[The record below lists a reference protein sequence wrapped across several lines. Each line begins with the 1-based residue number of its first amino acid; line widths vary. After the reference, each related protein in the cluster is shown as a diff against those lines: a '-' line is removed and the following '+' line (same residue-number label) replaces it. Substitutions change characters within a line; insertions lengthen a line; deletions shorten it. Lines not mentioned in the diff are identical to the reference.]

1 MISNKQQSA
10 ARRFVETWKGRGY
23 EKGETQSFW
32 YQLLHD
38 IFGIE
43 VPANFIQF
51 ELPVHLK
58 STKFIDAYIPST
70 KVIIEQK
77 ELKKDLEVAGKQS
90 DGNKLTPYE
99 QAQRYVGGLSY
110 SQYPRW
116 IVTCNFKSF
125 KVYDMEQPQ
134 AEPMEIFLEN
144 LEREYYLLKFLVD
157 DNTTSVRREKEIS
170 IKAGELIGKLYNELR
185 QQYHNP
191 DTPQALHSL
200 NVLCIRLVFC
210 LFAEKSLLFGDNRS
224 AFYDYLRAYKPSQMR
239 TAIQNLFDVLDTEDN
254 ERDPYMEETLKQ
266 FPYVNGGL
274 FNKDDKLEIPQ
285 FTESIAN
292 LLLNECSA
300 GFDWSGISPTIF
312 GALFEDTMNPE
323 TREIG
328 GMHYTSVEN
337 IHKVIDPLF
346 MNSLN
351 REFKEILQIKTDKKR
366 KQALLSFQ
374 EKMGG
379 LNYLDP
385 ACGSGNFLTETYLSL
400 RKLEN
405 EILKV
410 LSDGTLAM
418 NGDFSPIKVKIE
430 NFYGMEVN
438 DFAVTVAKAAL
449 WIAEAQMMKETETIV
464 QKDLEFLP
472 LKSYSHVQ
480 QANALKKDW
489 NEIVGSNTLSY
500 IIGNPPFKGKK
511 TRKKEQKEELERLI
525 GTDST
530 QPGNLDYVSGWFFKA
545 ARFIQG
551 TNIKVSFVSTINITR
566 GEQVSLLWRS
576 LLGKYKITIQ
586 YAYLPF
592 EWYSEAKKNA
602 QVHCTIIGFGCTE
615 DNNPKVIYSGT
626 ADEAPRVAKNISPY
640 LRDEENVLVSSRP
653 SKPICKVPETR
664 IGNKPIDGRNFLF
677 KPDEKE
683 DFIKKEP
690 LAAKYFYE
698 WYGSDELIKGHHRYF
713 LWLANCPPSELRKMP
728 LSKERIEKVKEARS
742 KSTDAG
748 TRKLA
753 DFPTKFHVTN
763 IPQTNF
769 MVIPEVTSENRD
781 YIPMEYVE
789 VKDTT
794 KKLFSNLVKLM
805 PGATLYHFG
814 VLQSMVHM
822 IWTKAICGYKDFRP
836 RYSTD
841 VVYNNFPWPV
851 VSQTIKKSIEKT
863 AKKILEARENAR
875 KKDPNC
881 SLADLYDVNSMP
893 DDLKKAH
900 LDNDKAVLA
909 AYGFTGKN
917 EEEIIKALLQLYKKL
932 TKINE
937 YESREL

>member
-1 MISNKQQSA
+1 MISNNKQAA
-10 ARRFVETWKGRGY
+10 ARRFVQTWKGRGY
-23 EKGETQSFW
+23 EKGDTQTFW

-43 VPANFIQF
+43 VPANFVQF

-77 ELKKDLEVAGKQS
+77 ELKKDLEAAGKQS
-90 DGNKLTPYE
+90 DGDKLTPYE

-134 AEPMEIFLEN
+134 AEPMEILLEN

-157 DNTTSVRREKEIS
+157 DNTTSLRREKEIS
-170 IKAGELIGKLYNELR
+170 IKAGELIGKLYNELY

-224 AFYDYLRAYKPSQMR
+224 AFHDYLKAYKPSQMR
-239 TAIQNLFDVLDTEDN
+239 KAIQDLFDVLDTEEDK
-254 ERDPYMEETLKQ
+254 RDPYMEEPLNK

-274 FNKDDKLEIPQ
+274 FNKEDKLEIPQ

-346 MNSLN
+346 MSGLT

-374 EKMGG
+374 EKIGE
-379 LNYLDP
+379 LRFLDP

-405 EILKV
+405 EVLKI
-410 LSDGTLAM
+410 LSDGTISM

-430 NFYGMEVN
+430 HFYGMEVN

-449 WIAEAQMMKETETIV
+449 WIAEAQMMKETENIV

-472 LKSYSHVQ
+472 LKSYSHIQ
-480 QANALKKDW
+480 QANALTKDW
-489 NEIVGSNTLSY
+489 NDIITSDNLSY

-511 TRKKEQKEELERLI
+511 TREKAQKEELEQLI
-525 GTDST
+525 GTDSD

-551 TNIKVSFVSTINITR
+551 TKIKVSFVSTINITR
-566 GEQVSLLWRS
+566 GEQVSLLWKT
-576 LLGKYKITIQ
+576 LLEKYNIQ
-586 YAYLPF
+586 IYYAYLPF
-592 EWYSEAKKNA
+592 EWYSEAKNNA
-602 QVHCTIIGFGCTE
+602 QVHCTIMGFGCFE
-615 DNNPKVIYSGT
+615 NDNPKMIYYGSE
-626 ADEAPRVAKNISPY
+626 DEAPKIAKNISPY
-640 LRDEENVLVSSRP
+640 LRDEENILVASRP
-653 SKPICKVPETR
+653 SKPLCKVPSTG
-664 IGNKPIDGRNFLF
+664 IGNKPISGKYFHF
-677 KPDEKE
+677 KPKE
-683 DFIKKEP
+683 MAEFIKKEP
-690 LAAKYFYE
+690 LAEKYFYE
-698 WYGSDELIKGHHRYF
+698 WYGADELIKGHRRYF
-713 LWLANCPPSELRKMP
+713 LWLAKCPPSELRKMP
-728 LSKERIEKVKEARS
+728 LCKERIELVKKARS
-742 KSTDAG
+742 KSSDAG

-763 IPQTNF
+763 IPTKDF
-769 MVIPEVTSENRD
+769 MVIPEVSSENRD

-814 VLQSMVHM
+814 VLQSKVHM

-841 VVYNNFPWPV
+841 VVFNNFPWPTV
-851 VSQTIKKSIEKT
+851 TEKDKKNIAKL
-863 AKKILEARENAR
+863 AKKILDSRA
-875 KKDPNC
+875 KYPDS
-881 SLADLYDVNSMP
+881 SLADLYDTSSMP

-900 LDNDKAVLA
+900 LDNDKAVMA
-909 AYGFTGKN
+909 AYGFTGKSD
-917 EEEIIKALLQLYKKL
+917 EEVTKALLQLYKKL
-932 TKINE
+932 TKE
-937 YESREL
+937 E

>member
-1 MISNKQQSA
+1 MANNNKQAA

-23 EKGETQSFW
+23 EKGETQPFW

-38 IFGIE
+38 IFGVE

-58 STKFIDAYIPST
+58 STNFIDAYIPST

-77 ELKKDLEVAGKQS
+77 EIKKDLETAGKQS
-90 DGNKLTPYE
+90 DGDKLTPYE

-134 AEPMEIFLEN
+134 AEPMEILLEN

-157 DNTTSVRREKEIS
+157 DNTTSLRREKELS
-170 IKAGELIGKLYNELR
+170 VKAGELIGKLYNELH

-224 AFYDYLRAYKPSQMR
+224 AFHDYLMAYKPSQMR
-239 TAIQNLFDVLDTEDN
+239 TAIQNLFDVLDTEEH
-254 ERDPYMEETLKQ
+254 ERDPYMEESLSR

-274 FNKDDKLEIPQ
+274 FSKEEKIEIPQ
-285 FTESIAN
+285 FTGSIAN
-292 LLLNECSA
+292 LLLIDCSA

-312 GALFEDTMNPE
+312 GALFEDTMNPD

-337 IHKVIDPLF
+337 IHKVIDPLY
-346 MNSLN
+346 MNELY
-351 REFKEILQIKTDKKR
+351 REFKDILQIKIDKKR
-366 KQALLSFQ
+366 KQALQSFQ
-374 EKMGG
+374 KKIGG
-379 LNYLDP
+379 LKFLDP

-405 EILKV
+405 EVLKM
-410 LSDGTLAM
+410 LSDGTLSM

-430 NFYGMEVN
+430 HFYGMEVN

-449 WIAEAQMMKETETIV
+449 WIAEAQMMKETEDIV
-464 QKDLEFLP
+464 QKYLEFLP

-480 QANALKKDW
+480 QANALTKDW
-489 NEIVGSNTLSY
+489 NEIIASDKLSY

-525 GTDST
+525 GTDSA

-545 ARFIQG
+545 ARYIQG

-566 GEQVSLLWRS
+566 GEQVSLLWKS
-576 LLGKYKITIQ
+576 LLEKYGIKIY

-592 EWYSEAKKNA
+592 EWYSEARQNA

-615 DNNPKVIYSGT
+615 ISSPKMIYSGT
-626 ADEAPRVAKNISPY
+626 ENEAPRIAENISPY
-640 LRDEENVLVSSRP
+640 LRDEENILVASRP
-653 SKPICKVPETR
+653 SKPLCKVPSTG
-664 IGNKPIDGRNFLF
+664 IGNKPIDGGNFLF
-677 KPDEKE
+677 KPQQKA
-683 DFIKKEP
+683 DFIKAEP
-690 LAAKYFYE
+690 LAEKYFYE
-698 WYGSDELIKGHHRYF
+698 WYGADELIKGHRRYF

-728 LSKERIEKVKEARS
+728 QSMERREKVKEARRRS
-742 KSTDAG
+742 SDAG

-763 IPQTNF
+763 IPEEDF
-769 MVIPEVTSENRD
+769 IVIPEVTSENRD

-789 VKDTT
+789 VKGTT

-805 PGATLYHFG
+805 PGATYYHFG
-814 VLQSMVHM
+814 VLQSKVHM

-841 VVYNNFPWPV
+841 VVFNNFPWPD
-851 VSQTIKKSIEKT
+851 VSQKDKEAIEIT
-863 AKKILEARENAR
+863 AKMILEVR
-875 KKDPNC
+875 KRYPES
-881 SLADLYDVNSMP
+881 SLADLYDVATMP

-900 LDNDKAVLA
+900 LDNDKAVMKI
-909 AYGFTGKN
+909 YGFTGKTD
-917 EEEIIKALLQLYKKL
+917 EEVTRALLKLYKKL
-932 TKINE
+932 ISEK
-937 YESREL
+937 

>member
-1 MISNKQQSA
+1 MISNNKQAA

-23 EKGETQSFW
+23 EKGDTQPFW

-43 VPANFIQF
+43 VPANFVQF

-77 ELKKDLEVAGKQS
+77 ELKKDLEAAGKQS
-90 DGNKLTPYE
+90 DGDKLTPYE

-134 AEPMEIFLEN
+134 AEPMEILLEN

-157 DNTTSVRREKEIS
+157 DNTTSLRREKEIS
-170 IKAGELIGKLYNELR
+170 IKAGELIGKLYNELH

-224 AFYDYLRAYKPSQMR
+224 AFYDYLKSYKPSQMR
-239 TAIQNLFDVLDTEDN
+239 KAIQDLFDVLDTEEH
-254 ERDPYMEETLKQ
+254 ERDPYMEEPLSK

-274 FNKDDKLEIPQ
+274 FNKEDKLEIPQ

-346 MNSLN
+346 MNALN
-351 REFKEILQIKTDKKR
+351 REFKDILQIKTDKKR

-374 EKMGG
+374 EKIGG
-379 LNYLDP
+379 LKFLDP

-405 EILKV
+405 EVLKM
-410 LSDGTLAM
+410 LSDGTLSL
-418 NGDFSPIKVKIE
+418 NGDFSPIKVRIE
-430 NFYGMEVN
+430 HFYGMEVN

-449 WIAEAQMMKETETIV
+449 WIAEAQMMKETENIV

-480 QANALKKDW
+480 QANALTKDW
-489 NEIVGSNTLSY
+489 NEIVTSDCLSY

-530 QPGNLDYVSGWFFKA
+530 QPGNLDYVSGWYFKA

-551 TNIKVSFVSTINITR
+551 TYIKVSFVSTINITR
-566 GEQVSLLWRS
+566 GEQVSLLWKA
-576 LLGKYKITIQ
+576 LLEKYNITIY

-592 EWYSEAKKNA
+592 DWYSEAKKNA
-602 QVHCTIIGFGCTE
+602 QVHCTIIGFGCIKSNE
-615 DNNPKVIYSGT
+615 PKVIYSGT
-626 ADEAPRVAKNISPY
+626 EDEAPRIAKNISPY
-640 LRDEENVLVSSRP
+640 LRDEENILVSSRP
-653 SKPICKVPETR
+653 SAPLCGVPSTG
-664 IGNKPIDGRNFLF
+664 IGNKPIDGGNFLF
-677 KPDEKE
+677 KPNEKA

-690 LAAKYFYE
+690 LAEKYFYE
-698 WYGSDELIKGHHRYF
+698 WYGADELIKGHRRYF

-728 LSKERIEKVKEARS
+728 LSKERKEKVREARS

-763 IPQTNF
+763 IPTTDF

-814 VLQSMVHM
+814 VLQSKVHM

-841 VVYNNFPWPV
+841 VVFNNFPWPTV
-851 VSQTIKKSIEKT
+851 TEKNKENIAKS
-863 AKKILEARENAR
+863 AKKILDARA
-875 KKDPNC
+875 KYPDS
-881 SLADLYDVNSMP
+881 SLADLYDTGSMP

-900 LDNDKAVLA
+900 LDNDKAVMA
-909 AYGFTGKN
+909 AYGLTGKSD
-917 EEEIIKALLQLYKKL
+917 EEVTKALLQLYKKL
-932 TKINE
+932 TKDE
-937 YESREL
+937 

>member
-1 MISNKQQSA
+1 MANNNKQAA

-23 EKGETQSFW
+23 EKGETQPFW

-38 IFGIE
+38 IFGVE

-58 STKFIDAYIPST
+58 STNFIDAYIPST

-77 ELKKDLEVAGKQS
+77 EIKKDLETAGKQS
-90 DGNKLTPYE
+90 DGDKLTPYE

-134 AEPMEIFLEN
+134 AEPMEILLEN

-157 DNTTSVRREKEIS
+157 DNTTSLRREKELS
-170 IKAGELIGKLYNELR
+170 VKAGELIGKLYNELH
-185 QQYHNP
+185 QKYHNP

-224 AFYDYLRAYKPSQMR
+224 AFHDYLMAYKPSQMR
-239 TAIQNLFDVLDTEDN
+239 TAIQNLFDVLDTEEH
-254 ERDPYMEETLKQ
+254 ERDPYMEESLSR

-274 FNKDDKLEIPQ
+274 FSKEEKIEIPQ

-337 IHKVIDPLF
+337 IHKVIDPLY
-346 MNSLN
+346 MNELK
-351 REFKEILQIKTDKKR
+351 REFKDILQIKIDKKR
-366 KQALLSFQ
+366 KQALQSLQ
-374 EKMGG
+374 KKLGG
-379 LNYLDP
+379 LKFLDP

-405 EILKV
+405 EVLKM
-410 LSDGTLAM
+410 LSDGTLSM

-430 NFYGMEVN
+430 QFYGLEVN

-449 WIAEAQMMKETETIV
+449 WIAEAQMMKETENIV

-480 QANALKKDW
+480 QANALTKDW
-489 NEIVGSNTLSY
+489 NEIIASDKLSY

-525 GTDST
+525 GTDSA

-566 GEQVSLLWRS
+566 GEQVSLLWKS
-576 LLGKYKITIQ
+576 LLEKYGIKIY

-592 EWYSEAKKNA
+592 EWYSEARNNA

-615 DNNPKVIYSGT
+615 ISSPKMIYSGT
-626 ADEAPRVAKNISPY
+626 ENEAPRIAENISPY
-640 LRDEENVLVSSRP
+640 LRDEENILVASRP
-653 SKPICKVPETR
+653 SNPLCKVPSTG
-664 IGNKPIDGRNFLF
+664 IGNKPIDGGNFLF
-677 KPDEKE
+677 KPQQKA
-683 DFIKKEP
+683 DFIKAEP
-690 LAAKYFYE
+690 LAEKYFYE
-698 WYGSDELIKGHHRYF
+698 WYGADELIKGHRRYF
-713 LWLANCPPSELRKMP
+713 LWLAKCPPSELRKMP
-728 LSKERIEKVKEARS
+728 LSMERREKVKEARRRS
-742 KSTDAG
+742 SDAG

-763 IPQTNF
+763 IPEEDF
-769 MVIPEVTSENRD
+769 IVIPEVTSENRD

-789 VKDTT
+789 VKETT

-805 PGATLYHFG
+805 PGATYYHFG
-814 VLQSMVHM
+814 VLQSKVHM

-841 VVYNNFPWPV
+841 VVFNNFPWPD
-851 VSQTIKKSIEKT
+851 VSQKDKEAIEIT
-863 AKKILEARENAR
+863 AKKILEVR
-875 KKDPNC
+875 KRYPES
-881 SLADLYDVNSMP
+881 SLADLYDVATMP

-900 LDNDKAVLA
+900 LDNDKAVMN
-909 AYGFTGKN
+909 AYGFTGKTD
-917 EEEIIKALLQLYKKL
+917 EEVTKALLKLYKKL
-932 TKINE
+932 TSEK
-937 YESREL
+937 

>member
-1 MISNKQQSA
+1 MGKYSQQIA
-10 ARRFVETWKGRGY
+10 ARRFMETWKGRGY

-51 ELPVHLK
+51 ELPVHIK
-58 STKFIDAYIPST
+58 HTNFIDAYIPST
-70 KVIIEQK
+70 KVLIEQK
-77 ELKKDLEVAGKQS
+77 ELRKDLDAAGKQS
-90 DGNKLTPYE
+90 DGEDKTPYE
-99 QAQRYVGGLSY
+99 QADRYASGLKW

-116 IVTCNFKSF
+116 IVTCNFRTF
-125 KVYDMEQPQ
+125 KIYDKEQPQ
-134 AEPMEIFLEN
+134 AEPLVISLEN
-144 LEREYYLLKFLVD
+144 LEHEYYLLNFLVD
-157 DNTTSVRREKEIS
+157 DTTTTLRREKEVS
-170 IKAGELIGKLYNELR
+170 KEAGELIAKLYHLLHD
-185 QQYHNP
+185 QYIDP
-191 DTPQALHSL
+191 DTPHALHSL

-210 LFAEKSLLFGDNRS
+210 LFAEKSFLFGDNRS
-224 AFYDYLRAYKPSQMR
+224 IFRDYIASFKPFQMR
-239 TAIQNLFDVLDTEDN
+239 GAFLDLFDVLDTPEE
-254 ERDPYMEETLKQ
+254 ERDRYLSEELAR

-274 FNKDDKLEIPQ
+274 FNKNDNLEIPAINE
-285 FTESIAN
+285 TIAN
-292 LLLNECSA
+292 LLIKECSE

-312 GALFEDTMNPE
+312 GALFEDTLNPE
-323 TREIG
+323 TRESG

-351 REFKEILQIKTDKKR
+351 AEFKDILKIKTDKKR

-374 EKMGG
+374 DRIGK
-379 LNYLDP
+379 LRFLDP

-405 EILKV
+405 EVLKILG
-410 LSDGTLAM
+410 DGTLSM

-430 NFYGMEVN
+430 HFYGMEVN

-449 WIAEAQMMKETETIV
+449 WIAEAQMMKETENVV

-480 QANALKKDW
+480 QANALTKDW
-489 NEIVGSNTLSY
+489 NEIIASDCLSY

-511 TRKKEQKEELERLI
+511 SRKKEQKEELELLI

-551 TNIKVSFVSTINITR
+551 TDIKVSFVSTVNITR
-566 GEQVSLLWRS
+566 GEQVSLLWKA
-576 LLGKYKITIQ
+576 LLEKYNITI
-586 YAYLPF
+586 YFAYLPF

-602 QVHCTIIGFGCTE
+602 QVHCTIIGFGCTKSG
-615 DNNPKVIYSGT
+615 DPKVIYSGT
-626 ADEAPRVAKNISPY
+626 EDEAPRIAKNISPY
-640 LRDEENVLVSSRP
+640 LRDEDNILVSSCP
-653 SKPICKVPETR
+653 SAPLCEVPSTG
-664 IGNKPIDGRNFLF
+664 IGNKPIDGGYFLF
-677 KPDEKE
+677 KPNEMT

-690 LAAKYFYE
+690 LSEKYFYE
-698 WYGSDELIKGHHRYF
+698 WYGADELIKGHRRYF
-713 LWLANCPPSELRKMP
+713 LWLAKCPPSELRKMP
-728 LSKERIEKVKEARS
+728 LSMERREKVKDARRRS
-742 KSTDAG
+742 SDAG
-748 TRKLA
+748 TRKLS

-763 IPQTNF
+763 IPEKDF
-769 MVIPEVTSENRD
+769 IVIPEVTSENRD

-789 VKDTT
+789 VKGTT

-805 PGATLYHFG
+805 PGATYYHFG
-814 VLQSMVHM
+814 VLQSKVHM

-841 VVYNNFPWPV
+841 VVFNNFPWPD
-851 VSQTIKKSIEKT
+851 VSPKDKEAIGTT
-863 AKKILEARENAR
+863 AKKILEMRARYPES
-875 KKDPNC
+875 
-881 SLADLYDVNSMP
+881 SLADLYDVAAMP

-900 LDNDKAVLA
+900 LDNDKAVMK
-909 AYGFTGKN
+909 AYGFTGKTD
-917 EEEIIKALLQLYKKL
+917 EEVTKALLQLYKKL
-932 TKINE
+932 TSEK
-937 YESREL
+937 

>member
-1 MISNKQQSA
+1 MVSNNQQTA

-38 IFGIE
+38 IFGVE

-77 ELKKDLEVAGKQS
+77 ELKKDLDTAGKQS
-90 DGNKLTPYE
+90 DGDKLTPYE

-134 AEPMEIFLEN
+134 AEPMEILLEN

-157 DNTTSVRREKEIS
+157 DNTTSLRREKEIS
-170 IKAGELIGKLYNELR
+170 IRAGELIGRLYNELR
-185 QQYHNP
+185 QQYHDP
-191 DTPQALHSL
+191 ESPQALHSL

-224 AFYDYLRAYKPSQMR
+224 AFHDYLKEYKPSQMR
-239 TAIQNLFDVLDTEDN
+239 TAIQNLFDVLDTDEH
-254 ERDPYMEETLKQ
+254 ERDPYMEEYLSK

-274 FNKDDKLEIPQ
+274 FSKEEKIEIPQ

-312 GALFEDTMNPE
+312 GALFEDTMNPD
-323 TREIG
+323 TRKIG

-337 IHKVIDPLF
+337 IHKVIDPLY
-346 MNSLN
+346 MNDLI
-351 REFKEILQIKTDKKR
+351 REFKDILQIKIDKKR

-374 EKMGG
+374 DKIGG
-379 LNYLDP
+379 LKFLDP

-405 EILKV
+405 EVLKM
-410 LSDGTLAM
+410 LSDGTISM

-430 NFYGMEVN
+430 HFYGMEVN

-449 WIAEAQMMKETETIV
+449 WIAEAQMMKQTEDIV

-480 QANALKKDW
+480 QANALTKDW
-489 NEIVGSNTLSY
+489 NEIIASDSLSY

-511 TRKKEQKEELERLI
+511 SRKKEQKEELERLI
-525 GTDST
+525 GTDSA

-545 ARFIQG
+545 ARYIQG

-566 GEQVSLLWRS
+566 GEQVSLLWKS
-576 LLGKYKITIQ
+576 LLEKYSIKIY

-592 EWYSEAKKNA
+592 EWYSEARNKA

-615 DNNPKVIYSGT
+615 NGSPKMIYSGT
-626 ADEAPRVAKNISPY
+626 KDEAPRFANNISPY
-640 LRDEENVLVSSRP
+640 LRDEANILVASRP
-653 SKPICKVPETR
+653 SKPLCKVPSTG
-664 IGNKPIDGRNFLF
+664 IGNKPIDGGNFLF
-677 KPDEKE
+677 KPQQKAE
-683 DFIKKEP
+683 FIKAEP
-690 LAAKYFYE
+690 QAEKYFYE
-698 WYGSDELIKGHHRYF
+698 WYGADELIKGHRRFF

-728 LSKERIEKVKEARS
+728 LSMERLEKVKEVRRRS
-742 KSTDAG
+742 SDAG

-753 DFPTKFHVTN
+753 NFPTKFHVTN
-763 IPQTNF
+763 IPENDF
-769 MVIPEVTSENRD
+769 IVIPEVTSENRD

-789 VKDTT
+789 VKETT

-805 PGATLYHFG
+805 PGATYYHFG
-814 VLQSMVHM
+814 VLQSKVHM

-841 VVYNNFPWPV
+841 VVFNNFPWPDA
-851 VSQTIKKSIEKT
+851 SQKDKEAIEIS
-863 AKKILEARENAR
+863 AKKILEVRAKYPES
-875 KKDPNC
+875 
-881 SLADLYDVNSMP
+881 SLADLYDVAAMP

-900 LDNDKAVLA
+900 LDNDKAVMKT
-909 AYGFTGKN
+909 YGFTGKTD
-917 EEEIIKALLQLYKKL
+917 EEVTKALLELYKKL
-932 TKINE
+932 ISEK
-937 YESREL
+937 

>member
-1 MISNKQQSA
+1 MVSNNQQAA
-10 ARRFVETWKGRGY
+10 ARRFVQTWKGRGY
-23 EKGETQSFW
+23 EKGDTQPFW

-43 VPANFIQF
+43 VPANFVQF

-77 ELKKDLEVAGKQS
+77 ELKKDLETAGKQS
-90 DGNKLTPYE
+90 DGDKLTPYE

-134 AEPMEIFLEN
+134 AEPMEILLEN

-157 DNTTSVRREKEIS
+157 DNTTSLRREKEIS
-170 IKAGELIGKLYNELR
+170 IKAGELIGKLYNELY

-224 AFYDYLRAYKPSQMR
+224 AFHDYLKAYKPSQMR
-239 TAIQNLFDVLDTEDN
+239 KAIQDLFDVLDTEEDK
-254 ERDPYMEETLKQ
+254 RDPYMEEPLNK

-274 FNKDDKLEIPQ
+274 FNKEDKLEIPQ

-346 MNSLN
+346 MSGLT

-374 EKMGG
+374 EKIGE
-379 LNYLDP
+379 LRFLDP

-405 EILKV
+405 EVLKI
-410 LSDGTLAM
+410 LSDGTISM

-430 NFYGMEVN
+430 HFYGMEVN

-449 WIAEAQMMKETETIV
+449 WIAEAQMMKETENIV
-464 QKDLEFLP
+464 QKDLKFLP
-472 LKSYSHVQ
+472 LKSYSHIQ
-480 QANALKKDW
+480 QANALTKDW
-489 NEIVGSNTLSY
+489 NDIITSDNLSY

-511 TRKKEQKEELERLI
+511 TREKAQKEELEQLI
-525 GTDST
+525 GTDSD

-551 TNIKVSFVSTINITR
+551 TKIKVSFVSTINITR
-566 GEQVSLLWRS
+566 GEQVSLLWKT
-576 LLGKYKITIQ
+576 LLEKYSIQ
-586 YAYLPF
+586 IYYAYLPF
-592 EWYSEAKKNA
+592 EWYSEAKNNA
-602 QVHCTIIGFGCTE
+602 QVHCTIMGFGCFE
-615 DNNPKVIYSGT
+615 NDNPKMIYYGSE
-626 ADEAPRVAKNISPY
+626 DEAPKIAKNISPY
-640 LRDEENVLVSSRP
+640 LRDEENILVASRP
-653 SKPICKVPETR
+653 SKPLCKVPSTG
-664 IGNKPIDGRNFLF
+664 IGNKPISGKYFHF
-677 KPDEKE
+677 KPKE
-683 DFIKKEP
+683 MAEFIKKEP
-690 LAAKYFYE
+690 LAEKYFYE
-698 WYGSDELIKGHHRYF
+698 WYGADELIEGHRRYF
-713 LWLANCPPSELRKMP
+713 LWLAKCPPSELRKMP
-728 LSKERIEKVKEARS
+728 LCKERIELVKKARS
-742 KSTDAG
+742 KSSDAG

-763 IPQTNF
+763 IPTKDF
-769 MVIPEVTSENRD
+769 MVIPEVSSENRD

-814 VLQSMVHM
+814 VLQSKVHM

-841 VVYNNFPWPV
+841 VVFNNFPWPTV
-851 VSQTIKKSIEKT
+851 TEKDKKNIAKL
-863 AKKILEARENAR
+863 AKKILDSRA
-875 KKDPNC
+875 KYPDS
-881 SLADLYDVNSMP
+881 SLADLYDTSSMP

-900 LDNDKAVLA
+900 LDNDKAVMA
-909 AYGFTGKN
+909 AYGFTGKSD
-917 EEEIIKALLQLYKKL
+917 EEVTKALLQLYKKL
-932 TKINE
+932 TKE
-937 YESREL
+937 E

>member
-1 MISNKQQSA
+1 MANNNKQAA

-23 EKGETQSFW
+23 EKGETQPFW

-38 IFGIE
+38 IFGVE

-58 STKFIDAYIPST
+58 STNFIDAYIPST

-77 ELKKDLEVAGKQS
+77 EIKKDLEAAGKQS
-90 DGNKLTPYE
+90 DGDKLTPYE

-134 AEPMEIFLEN
+134 AEPMEILLEN

-157 DNTTSVRREKEIS
+157 DNTTSLRREKELS
-170 IKAGELIGKLYNELR
+170 VKAGELIGKLYNELH

-224 AFYDYLRAYKPSQMR
+224 AFHDYLMAYKPSQMR
-239 TAIQNLFDVLDTEDN
+239 KAIQDLFDVLDTEEH
-254 ERDPYMEETLKQ
+254 ERDPYMEESLSR

-274 FNKDDKLEIPQ
+274 FSKEEKIEIPQ

-292 LLLNECSA
+292 LLLIECSA

-337 IHKVIDPLF
+337 IHKVIDPLY
-346 MNSLN
+346 MNELS
-351 REFKEILQIKTDKKR
+351 REFKDILQIKIDKKR
-366 KQALLSFQ
+366 KQALQSFQ
-374 EKMGG
+374 KKIGG
-379 LNYLDP
+379 LKFLDP

-405 EILKV
+405 EVLKM
-410 LSDGTLAM
+410 LSDGTLSM

-430 NFYGMEVN
+430 HFYGMEVN

-449 WIAEAQMMKETETIV
+449 WIAEAQMMKETEDIV
-464 QKDLEFLP
+464 LKDLEFLP

-480 QANALKKDW
+480 HANALTKDW
-489 NEIVGSNTLSY
+489 NEIIASDKLSY

-511 TRKKEQKEELERLI
+511 TRKKEQKEELEKLI
-525 GTDST
+525 GTDSA

-545 ARFIQG
+545 ARYIQG

-566 GEQVSLLWRS
+566 GEQVSLLWKS
-576 LLGKYKITIQ
+576 LLEKYGIKIY

-592 EWYSEAKKNA
+592 EWYSEARNNA

-615 DNNPKVIYSGT
+615 ICSPKMIYSGT
-626 ADEAPRVAKNISPY
+626 EDEAPRMAENISPY
-640 LRDEENVLVSSRP
+640 LRDEENILVASRP
-653 SKPICKVPETR
+653 SKPLCKVPSTG
-664 IGNKPIDGRNFLF
+664 IGNKPIDGGNFLF
-677 KPDEKE
+677 RPQQKA
-683 DFIKKEP
+683 DFIKAEP
-690 LAAKYFYE
+690 LAEKYFYE
-698 WYGSDELIKGHHRYF
+698 WYGADELIKGHRRYF

-728 LSKERIEKVKEARS
+728 LSMERREKVKEARRRS
-742 KSTDAG
+742 SDAG

-763 IPQTNF
+763 IPEEDF
-769 MVIPEVTSENRD
+769 IVIPEVTSENRD

-789 VKDTT
+789 VKETT

-805 PGATLYHFG
+805 PGATFYHFG
-814 VLQSMVHM
+814 VLQSKVHM

-841 VVYNNFPWPV
+841 VVFNNFPWPD
-851 VSQTIKKSIEKT
+851 VSQKDKEAIETT
-863 AKKILEARENAR
+863 AKKILEMRER
-875 KKDPNC
+875 YPES
-881 SLADLYDVNSMP
+881 SLADLYDVVTMP

-900 LDNDKAVLA
+900 LDNDKAVMK
-909 AYGFTGKN
+909 AYGFTGMTD
-917 EEEIIKALLQLYKKL
+917 EEVTKALLKLYKKL
-932 TKINE
+932 ISEK
-937 YESREL
+937 

>member
-1 MISNKQQSA
+1 MANNNKQAA

-23 EKGETQSFW
+23 EKGETQPFW

-38 IFGIE
+38 IFGVE

-58 STKFIDAYIPST
+58 STNFIDAYIPST

-77 ELKKDLEVAGKQS
+77 EIKKDLEAAGKQS
-90 DGNKLTPYE
+90 DGDKLTPYE

-134 AEPMEIFLEN
+134 AEPMEILLEN

-157 DNTTSVRREKEIS
+157 DNTTSLRREKELS
-170 IKAGELIGKLYNELR
+170 VKAGELIGKLYNELH

-224 AFYDYLRAYKPSQMR
+224 AFHDYLMAYKPSQMR
-239 TAIQNLFDVLDTEDN
+239 KAIQDLFDVLDTEEH
-254 ERDPYMEETLKQ
+254 ERDPYMEESLSR

-274 FNKDDKLEIPQ
+274 FSKEEKIEIPQ

-292 LLLNECSA
+292 LLLIECSA

-337 IHKVIDPLF
+337 IHKVIDPLY
-346 MNSLN
+346 MNELS
-351 REFKEILQIKTDKKR
+351 REFKDILQIKIDKKR
-366 KQALLSFQ
+366 KQALQSFQ
-374 EKMGG
+374 KKIGG
-379 LNYLDP
+379 LKFLDP

-405 EILKV
+405 EVLKM
-410 LSDGTLAM
+410 LSDGTLSM

-430 NFYGMEVN
+430 HFYGMEVN

-449 WIAEAQMMKETETIV
+449 WIAEAQMMKETEDIV
-464 QKDLEFLP
+464 LKDLEFLP

-480 QANALKKDW
+480 HANALTKDW
-489 NEIVGSNTLSY
+489 NEIIASDKLSY

-511 TRKKEQKEELERLI
+511 TRKKEQKEELEKLI
-525 GTDST
+525 GTDSA

-545 ARFIQG
+545 ARYIQG

-566 GEQVSLLWRS
+566 GEQVSLLWKS
-576 LLGKYKITIQ
+576 LLEKYGIKIY

-592 EWYSEAKKNA
+592 EWYSEARNNA

-615 DNNPKVIYSGT
+615 ICSPKMIYSGT
-626 ADEAPRVAKNISPY
+626 EDEAPRMAENISPY
-640 LRDEENVLVSSRP
+640 LRDEENILVASRP
-653 SKPICKVPETR
+653 SKPLCKVPSTG
-664 IGNKPIDGRNFLF
+664 IGNKPIDGGNFLF
-677 KPDEKE
+677 RPQQKA
-683 DFIKKEP
+683 DFIKAEP
-690 LAAKYFYE
+690 LAEKYFYE
-698 WYGSDELIKGHHRYF
+698 WYGADELIKGHRRYF

-728 LSKERIEKVKEARS
+728 LSMERREKVQEARRRS
-742 KSTDAG
+742 SDAG

-763 IPQTNF
+763 IPEEDF
-769 MVIPEVTSENRD
+769 IVIPEVTSENRD

-789 VKDTT
+789 VKETT

-805 PGATLYHFG
+805 PGATFYHFG
-814 VLQSMVHM
+814 VLQSKVHM

-841 VVYNNFPWPV
+841 VVFNNFPWPD
-851 VSQTIKKSIEKT
+851 VSQKDKEAIETT
-863 AKKILEARENAR
+863 AKKILEMRER
-875 KKDPNC
+875 YPES
-881 SLADLYDVNSMP
+881 SLADLYDVVTMP

-900 LDNDKAVLA
+900 LDNDKAVMK
-909 AYGFTGKN
+909 AYGFTGMTD
-917 EEEIIKALLQLYKKL
+917 EEVTKALLKLYKKL
-932 TKINE
+932 ISEK
-937 YESREL
+937 

>member
-1 MISNKQQSA
+1 MISNNKQAA
-10 ARRFVETWKGRGY
+10 ARRFVQTWKGRGY
-23 EKGETQSFW
+23 EKGDTQPFW

-43 VPANFIQF
+43 VPANFVQF

-77 ELKKDLEVAGKQS
+77 ELKKDLEAAGKQS
-90 DGNKLTPYE
+90 DGDKLTPYE

-134 AEPMEIFLEN
+134 AEPMEILLEN

-157 DNTTSVRREKEIS
+157 DNTTSLRREKEIS
-170 IKAGELIGKLYNELR
+170 IKAGELIGKLYNELY

-224 AFYDYLRAYKPSQMR
+224 AFHDYLKAYKPSQMR
-239 TAIQNLFDVLDTEDN
+239 KAIQDLFDVLDTEEDK
-254 ERDPYMEETLKQ
+254 RDPYMEEPLNK

-274 FNKDDKLEIPQ
+274 FNKEDKLEIPQ

-346 MNSLN
+346 MSGLT

-374 EKMGG
+374 EKIGE
-379 LNYLDP
+379 LRFLDP

-405 EILKV
+405 EVLKI
-410 LSDGTLAM
+410 LSDGTISM
-418 NGDFSPIKVKIE
+418 NGDFSPIKVKIDH
-430 NFYGMEVN
+430 FYGMEVN

-449 WIAEAQMMKETETIV
+449 WIAEAQMMKETENIV

-472 LKSYSHVQ
+472 LKSYSHIQ
-480 QANALKKDW
+480 QANALTKDW
-489 NEIVGSNTLSY
+489 NDIITSDNLSY

-511 TRKKEQKEELERLI
+511 TREKAQKEELEQLI
-525 GTDST
+525 GTDSD

-551 TNIKVSFVSTINITR
+551 TKIKVSFVSTINITR
-566 GEQVSLLWRS
+566 GEQVSLLWKT
-576 LLGKYKITIQ
+576 LLEKYNIQ
-586 YAYLPF
+586 IYYAYLPF
-592 EWYSEAKKNA
+592 EWYSEAKNNA
-602 QVHCTIIGFGCTE
+602 QVHCTIMGFGCFE
-615 DNNPKVIYSGT
+615 NDNPKMIYYGSE
-626 ADEAPRVAKNISPY
+626 DEAPKIAKNISPY
-640 LRDEENVLVSSRP
+640 LRDEENILVASRP
-653 SKPICKVPETR
+653 SKPLCKVPSTG
-664 IGNKPIDGRNFLF
+664 IGNKPISGKYFHF
-677 KPDEKE
+677 KPKE
-683 DFIKKEP
+683 MAEFIKKEP
-690 LAAKYFYE
+690 LAEKYFYE
-698 WYGSDELIKGHHRYF
+698 WYGADELIKGHRRYF
-713 LWLANCPPSELRKMP
+713 LWLAKCPPSELRKMP
-728 LSKERIEKVKEARS
+728 LCKERIELVKKARS
-742 KSTDAG
+742 KSSDAG

-763 IPQTNF
+763 IPTKDF
-769 MVIPEVTSENRD
+769 MVIPEVSSENRD

-814 VLQSMVHM
+814 VLQSKVHM

-841 VVYNNFPWPV
+841 VVFNNFPWPTV
-851 VSQTIKKSIEKT
+851 TEKDKKNIAKL
-863 AKKILEARENAR
+863 AKKILDSRA
-875 KKDPNC
+875 KYPDS
-881 SLADLYDVNSMP
+881 SLADLYDTSSMP

-900 LDNDKAVLA
+900 LDNDKAVMA
-909 AYGFTGKN
+909 AYGFTGKSD
-917 EEEIIKALLQLYKKL
+917 EEVTKALLQLYKKL
-932 TKINE
+932 TKE
-937 YESREL
+937 E

>member
-1 MISNKQQSA
+1 MISNNKQAA

-23 EKGETQSFW
+23 EKGDTQPFW

-43 VPANFIQF
+43 VPANFVQF

-77 ELKKDLEVAGKQS
+77 ELKKDLEAAGKQS
-90 DGNKLTPYE
+90 DGDKLTPYE

-134 AEPMEIFLEN
+134 AEPMEILLEN

-157 DNTTSVRREKEIS
+157 DNTTSLRREKEIS
-170 IKAGELIGKLYNELR
+170 IKAGELIGKLYNELY

-224 AFYDYLRAYKPSQMR
+224 AFHDYLKAYKPSQMR
-239 TAIQNLFDVLDTEDN
+239 KAIQDLFDVLDTEEDK
-254 ERDPYMEETLKQ
+254 RDPYMEEPLNK

-274 FNKDDKLEIPQ
+274 FNKEDKLEIPQ

-346 MNSLN
+346 MSGLT

-374 EKMGG
+374 EKIGE
-379 LNYLDP
+379 LRFLDP

-405 EILKV
+405 EVLKI
-410 LSDGTLAM
+410 LSDGTISM
-418 NGDFSPIKVKIE
+418 NGDFSPIKVKIDH
-430 NFYGMEVN
+430 FYGMEVN

-449 WIAEAQMMKETETIV
+449 WIAEAQMMKETENIV

-472 LKSYSHVQ
+472 LKSYSHIQ
-480 QANALKKDW
+480 QANALTKDW
-489 NEIVGSNTLSY
+489 NDIITSDNLSY

-511 TRKKEQKEELERLI
+511 TREKAQKEELEQLI
-525 GTDST
+525 GTDSD

-551 TNIKVSFVSTINITR
+551 TKIKVSFVSTINITR
-566 GEQVSLLWRS
+566 GEQVSLLWKT
-576 LLGKYKITIQ
+576 LLEKYNIQ
-586 YAYLPF
+586 IYYAYLPF
-592 EWYSEAKKNA
+592 EWYSEAKNNA
-602 QVHCTIIGFGCTE
+602 QVHCTIMGFGCFE
-615 DNNPKVIYSGT
+615 NDNPKMIYYGSE
-626 ADEAPRVAKNISPY
+626 DEAPKIAKNISPY
-640 LRDEENVLVSSRP
+640 LRDEENILVASRP
-653 SKPICKVPETR
+653 SKPLCKVPSTG
-664 IGNKPIDGRNFLF
+664 IGNKPISGKYFHF
-677 KPDEKE
+677 KPKE
-683 DFIKKEP
+683 MAEFIKKEP
-690 LAAKYFYE
+690 LAEKYFYE
-698 WYGSDELIKGHHRYF
+698 WYGADELIKGHRRYF
-713 LWLANCPPSELRKMP
+713 LWLAKCPPSELRKMP
-728 LSKERIEKVKEARS
+728 LCKERIELVKKARS
-742 KSTDAG
+742 KSSDAG

-763 IPQTNF
+763 IPTKDF
-769 MVIPEVTSENRD
+769 MVIPEVSSENRD

-814 VLQSMVHM
+814 VLQSKVHM

-841 VVYNNFPWPV
+841 VVFNNFPWPTV
-851 VSQTIKKSIEKT
+851 TEKDKKNIAKL
-863 AKKILEARENAR
+863 AKKILDSRA
-875 KKDPNC
+875 KYPDS
-881 SLADLYDVNSMP
+881 SLADLYDTSSMP

-900 LDNDKAVLA
+900 LDNDKAVMA
-909 AYGFTGKN
+909 AYGFTGKSD
-917 EEEIIKALLQLYKKL
+917 EEVTKALLQLYKKL
-932 TKINE
+932 TKE
-937 YESREL
+937 E

>member
-1 MISNKQQSA
+1 MISNNKQAA
-10 ARRFVETWKGRGY
+10 ARLFVETWKGRGY

-43 VPANFIQF
+43 VPANFVQF

-77 ELKKDLEVAGKQS
+77 ELNKDLESVGKQS
-90 DGNKLTPYE
+90 DGDKLTPYE

-134 AEPMEIFLEN
+134 AEPMEILLEN
-144 LEREYYLLKFLVD
+144 FEREYYLLKFLVD
-157 DNTTSVRREKEIS
+157 DNTTSLRREKEIS
-170 IKAGELIGKLYNELR
+170 IKAGELIGKLYKELHL
-185 QQYHNP
+185 QYHNP

-200 NVLCIRLVFC
+200 NVLCIRIVFC

-224 AFYDYLRAYKPSQMR
+224 AFYDYLKAYKPSQMR
-239 TAIQNLFDVLDTEDN
+239 KAIQDLFDVLDTEEH
-254 ERDPYMEETLKQ
+254 ERDPYLEEPLSK

-274 FNKDDKLEIPQ
+274 FNKEDKLEIPQ

-346 MNSLN
+346 MNVLY
-351 REFKEILQIKTDKKR
+351 REFKDILQIKTDKKR
-366 KQALLSFQ
+366 KQALLAFQ
-374 EKMGG
+374 EKIGG
-379 LNYLDP
+379 LKFLDP
-385 ACGSGNFLTETYLSL
+385 AFGSGNFLTESYLSL

-405 EILKV
+405 EVLKM
-410 LSDGTLAM
+410 LSDGIISM
-418 NGDFSPIKVKIE
+418 NGDYSPIKVKIE

-449 WIAEAQMMKETETIV
+449 WIAEAQMMKETENIV
-464 QKDLEFLP
+464 QRELEFLP

-480 QANALKKDW
+480 QANALTTDW
-489 NEIVGSNTLSY
+489 NQIIASDCLSY

-511 TRKKEQKEELERLI
+511 TRKKEQKEELEKLI
-525 GTDST
+525 GSDST

-551 TNIKVSFVSTINITR
+551 TKIKVSFVSTINITR
-566 GEQVSLLWRS
+566 GEQVSLLWKS
-576 LLGKYKITIQ
+576 LLEKYNITIN

-602 QVHCTIIGFGCTE
+602 QVHCTIIGFGCTMNDE
-615 DNNPKVIYSGT
+615 PKVIYSGT
-626 ADEAPRVAKNISPY
+626 EDEAPRVAKNISPY
-640 LRDEENVLVSSRP
+640 LRDEENILVSSRP
-653 SKPICKVPETR
+653 SEPLCGVPATG
-664 IGNKPIDGRNFLF
+664 IGNKPIDGGYFLF
-677 KPDEKE
+677 KPNEMT

-690 LAAKYFYE
+690 LAEKYFYE
-698 WYGSDELIKGHHRYF
+698 WYGADELIKGHHRYF
-713 LWLANCPPSELRKMP
+713 LWLANCPPSELKKMP
-728 LSKERIEKVKEARS
+728 LCKERREKVKEARS
-742 KSTDAG
+742 KSPDAG

-763 IPQTNF
+763 IPTKDF
-769 MVIPEVTSENRD
+769 IVIPEVTSENRD

-789 VKDTT
+789 VKNTT

-814 VLQSMVHM
+814 VLQSKVHM

-841 VVYNNFPWPV
+841 VVFNNFPWPPV
-851 VSQTIKKSIEKT
+851 TEKDKGNIEKS
-863 AKKILEARENAR
+863 AKKILEVRT
-875 KKDPNC
+875 KYPDS
-881 SLADLYDVNSMP
+881 SLADLYDTGTMP

-900 LDNDKAVLA
+900 LDNDKAVMA

-917 EEEIIKALLQLYKKL
+917 DEEVTKALFQLYKKL
-932 TKINE
+932 TKDE
-937 YESREL
+937 

>member
-1 MISNKQQSA
+1 MAQYAQQTA

-23 EKGETQSFW
+23 EKGETQPFW

-58 STKFIDAYIPST
+58 NTKFIDAYIPST

-77 ELKKDLEVAGKQS
+77 ELRRDLDTPGRQS
-90 DGNKLTPYE
+90 DGDKLTPYQ
-99 QAQRYVGGLSY
+99 QAQRYIGGLNY
-110 SQYPRW
+110 TMWPRW

-125 KVYDMEQPQ
+125 KVYDMDQPQ
-134 AEPMEIFLEN
+134 AEPMEILLDN

-157 DNTTSVRREKEIS
+157 DNTTSLRQEKEIS
-170 IKAGELIGKLYNELR
+170 IKAGELIGKLYNELHH
-185 QQYHNP
+185 QYHNP
-191 DTPQALHSL
+191 ETPQALHSL

-210 LFAEKSLLFGDNRS
+210 LFAEKSHLFGDNRS
-224 AFYDYLRAYKPSQMR
+224 AFHDYLKAYKPSQMR
-239 TAIQNLFDVLDTEDN
+239 KAVQELFDVLDTE
-254 ERDPYMEETLKQ
+254 EHKRDTYMEESLKK

-274 FNKDDKLEIPQ
+274 FNKEDNLEIPQ

-292 LLLNECSA
+292 LLLIECSE

-346 MNSLN
+346 MNGLT
-351 REFKEILQIKTDKKR
+351 REFKDILQIKIDKKR

-374 EKMGG
+374 EKIGG
-379 LNYLDP
+379 LKFLDP

-405 EILKV
+405 EVLKM
-410 LSDGTLAM
+410 LSDGTLSM
-418 NGDFSPIKVKIE
+418 SGDFSPIRVKIE
-430 NFYGMEVN
+430 QFYGMEVN

-449 WIAEAQMMKETETIV
+449 WIAEAQMMKETENIV

-480 QANALKKDW
+480 QANALTKDW
-489 NEIVGSNTLSY
+489 NEIIPSNSLSY

-511 TRKKEQKEELERLI
+511 TREKAQKEELEQLI
-525 GTDST
+525 GTDSA

-545 ARFIQG
+545 ARFIQN
-551 TNIKVSFVSTINITR
+551 TKIKVSFVSTINITR
-566 GEQVSLLWRS
+566 GEQVSLLWKP
-576 LLGKYKITIQ
+576 LLEKYNIQ
-586 YAYLPF
+586 IYYAYLPF
-592 EWYSEAKKNA
+592 EWYSEAKNNA
-602 QVHCTIIGFGCTE
+602 QVHCTIIGFGCVE
-615 DNNPKVIYSGT
+615 NDSPKMIYSGRE
-626 ADEAPRVAKNISPY
+626 DEAPRIAKNISPY
-640 LRDEENVLVSSRP
+640 LRDEENILVASRP
-653 SKPICKVPETR
+653 RKPLCKVPSTG
-664 IGNKPIDGRNFLF
+664 IGNKPIDGGNFLF
-677 KPDEKE
+677 KPKQKAA
-683 DFIKKEP
+683 FVKAEP
-690 LAAKYFYE
+690 QAEKYFYE
-698 WYGSDELIKGHHRYF
+698 WYGANELIKGHRRYF
-713 LWLANCPPSELRKMP
+713 LWLAKCSPSELRKMP
-728 LSKERIEKVKEARS
+728 LSMECRKKVIAARS

-753 DFPTKFHVTN
+753 NYPTKFHVTN
-763 IPQTNF
+763 IPEEDF
-769 MVIPEVTSENRD
+769 IVIPEVTSENRD

-789 VKDTT
+789 VKKTT

-814 VLQSMVHM
+814 VLQSKVHM

-841 VVYNNFPWPV
+841 VVFNNFPWPTV
-851 VSQTIKKSIEKT
+851 TEKDKDNIAKS
-863 AKKILEARENAR
+863 AKEILEVRV
-875 KKDPNC
+875 KYPDS
-881 SLADLYDVNSMP
+881 SLADLYDTCSMP

-900 LDNDKAVLA
+900 LDNDKAVMA
-909 AYGFTGKN
+909 AYGFTGMSD
-917 EEEIIKALLQLYKKL
+917 EEVTKALLQLYKKL
-932 TKINE
+932 TKDE
-937 YESREL
+937 

>member
-1 MISNKQQSA
+1 MLFNNQQSA

-23 EKGETQSFW
+23 EKGDTQSFW

-58 STKFIDAYIPST
+58 NTKYIDAYIPST

-77 ELKKDLEVAGKQS
+77 EIKKDLDVAGKQS
-90 DGNKLTPYE
+90 DGGKLTPYE
-99 QAQRYVGGLSY
+99 QAQRYVAGLSY

-134 AEPMEIFLEN
+134 AGAMEISLDN

-157 DNTTSVRREKEIS
+157 DTTTTLRREKEIS
-170 IKAGELIGKLYNELR
+170 IKAGELIGKLYNELHQR
-185 QQYHNP
+185 YINP

-210 LFAEKSLLFGDNRS
+210 LFAEKSHLFGDNRS
-224 AFYDYLRAYKPSQMR
+224 AFRDYLNAYKPSQMR
-239 TAIQNLFDVLDTEDN
+239 KAIQDLFDVLDTE
-254 ERDPYMEETLKQ
+254 EGKRDPYLEESLAK

-274 FNKDDKLEIPQ
+274 FNKTEKIEIPN
-285 FTESIAN
+285 FTDSIAN

-323 TREIG
+323 TRKTG

-346 MNSLN
+346 MYGLN
-351 REFKEILQIKTDKKR
+351 REFKEILQIKTDRKR
-366 KQALLSFQ
+366 KLALLSFQ
-374 EKMGG
+374 EKIAG
-379 LNYLDP
+379 LKFLDP

-405 EILKV
+405 EILKI
-410 LSDGTLAM
+410 LSNGTISM

-430 NFYGMEVN
+430 HFYGLEMN

-449 WIAEAQMMKETETIV
+449 WIAEAQMMMETQFIV
-464 QKDLEFLP
+464 QRDLDFLP
-472 LKSYSHVQ
+472 LKSYSHIQ
-480 QANALKKDW
+480 QANALTKDW
-489 NEIVGSNTLSY
+489 NEIVTSNSLSY

-511 TRKKEQKEELERLI
+511 TRKKEQKEELDSLI
-525 GTDST
+525 GLDSS

-545 ARFIQG
+545 ARYIQG

-566 GEQVSLLWRS
+566 GEQVSLLWKA
-576 LLGKYKITIQ
+576 LLGKYNISIH

-592 EWYSEAKKNA
+592 EWYSEAKRNA
-602 QVHCTIIGFGCTE
+602 QVHCTIIGFGCTAE
-615 DNNPKVIYSGT
+615 DNPKIIYSGT
-626 ADEAPRVAKNISPY
+626 EDEAPRIAKNISPY
-640 LRDEENVLVSSRP
+640 LRDEENILVSSRP
-653 SKPICKVPETR
+653 SSPLCDVPSTG
-664 IGNKPIDGRNFLF
+664 IGNKPIDGGYFLF
-677 KPDEKE
+677 KPDQMA

-690 LAAKYFYE
+690 HAKRYFYE
-698 WYGSDELIKGHHRYF
+698 WYGAEELIKGKRRYF
-713 LWLANCPPSELRKMP
+713 LWLANCSPAELRKMP
-728 LSKERIEKVKEARS
+728 LCKERREKVKEFRRN
-742 KSTDAG
+742 STDAG

-763 IPQTNF
+763 IPQTDF
-769 MVIPEVTSENRD
+769 IVIPEVTSENRD
-781 YIPMEYVE
+781 YIPMDYVE

-814 VLQSMVHM
+814 VLQSKVHM

-841 VVYNNFPWPV
+841 IVFNNFPWP
-851 VSQTIKKSIEKT
+851 TITEKEKENIAKT
-863 AKKILEARENAR
+863 AKKILEARANHPES
-875 KKDPNC
+875 
-881 SLADLYDVNSMP
+881 SLADLYDTGSMP
-893 DDLKKAH
+893 EDLCQAH
-900 LDNDKAVLA
+900 LNNDKVVIA

-917 EEEIIKALLQLYKKL
+917 EEEITKLLLQQYKKL
-932 TKINE
+932 RNE
-937 YESREL
+937 V

>member
-1 MISNKQQSA
+1 MISNNKQAA

-23 EKGETQSFW
+23 EKGDTQSFW

-58 STKFIDAYIPST
+58 NTKFIDAYIPST
-70 KVIIEQK
+70 RVIIEQK
-77 ELKKDLEVAGKQS
+77 ELKKDLDTAGKQS
-90 DGNKLTPYE
+90 DGDKLTPYE
-99 QAQRYVGGLSY
+99 QAQRYIGGLNY
-110 SQYPRW
+110 TMWPRW

-125 KVYDMEQPQ
+125 KVYDMDQPQ
-134 AEPMEIFLEN
+134 AEPMEILLEN

-157 DNTTSVRREKEIS
+157 DNTTPLRREKEIS
-170 IKAGELIGKLYNELR
+170 IKAGELIGKLYNELH

-224 AFYDYLRAYKPSQMR
+224 AFYDYLKDYKPSQMR
-239 TAIQNLFDVLDTEDN
+239 KAIQDLFDVLDTEEN
-254 ERDPYMEETLKQ
+254 ERDPYIEEPLSK

-274 FNKDDKLEIPQ
+274 FNKEDKLEIPQ
-285 FTESIAN
+285 LTESIRD
-292 LLLNECSA
+292 LLLYECSA

-346 MNSLN
+346 MSGLT

-366 KQALLSFQ
+366 RQALLSFQ
-374 EKMGG
+374 EKIGE
-379 LNYLDP
+379 LRFLDP

-405 EILKV
+405 EVLKT
-410 LSDGTLAM
+410 LSDGTLSM
-418 NGDFSPIKVKIE
+418 NGDFSPIKVRIE
-430 NFYGMEVN
+430 HFYGMEVN

-449 WIAEAQMMKETETIV
+449 WIAEAQMMKETEDIV
-464 QKDLEFLP
+464 MKDLEFLP

-480 QANALKKDW
+480 QANALTKEW
-489 NEIVGSNTLSY
+489 NEIIASDSLSY

-511 TRKKEQKEELERLI
+511 TRKKEQKEELEQLI
-525 GTDST
+525 GKDSA

-551 TNIKVSFVSTINITR
+551 TNIKASFVATINITR
-566 GEQVSLLWRS
+566 GEQVSLLWKT
-576 LLGKYKITIQ
+576 LLEKYNIQ
-586 YAYLPF
+586 IYYAYLPF
-592 EWYSEAKKNA
+592 EWYSEAKNNA
-602 QVHCTIIGFGCTE
+602 QVHCTIIGFGCAE
-615 DNNPKVIYSGT
+615 NDSPKMIYSGT
-626 ADEAPRVAKNISPY
+626 EDEAPRIANSISPY
-640 LRDEENVLVSSRP
+640 LRDEENILVASRP
-653 SKPICKVPETR
+653 SKPLCKVPSTG
-664 IGNKPIDGRNFLF
+664 IGNKPIDGGNFLF
-677 KPDEKE
+677 KPKQKA
-683 DFIKKEP
+683 DFVKAEP
-690 LAAKYFYE
+690 LAEKYFYE
-698 WYGSDELIKGHHRYF
+698 WYGADELIKGHRRYF
-713 LWLANCPPSELRKMP
+713 LWLAKCPPSELRKMAH
-728 LSKERIEKVKEARS
+728 SKERIELVKEARR
-742 KSTDAG
+742 KSSDAG

-763 IPQTNF
+763 IPDKDF
-769 MVIPEVTSENRD
+769 IVIPEVTSENRD

-789 VKDTT
+789 VKETT

-805 PGATLYHFG
+805 PGATYYHFG
-814 VLQSMVHM
+814 VLQSKVHM

-841 VVYNNFPWPV
+841 VVFNNFPWPD
-851 VSQTIKKSIEKT
+851 VSPKDKKAIEAT
-863 AKKILEARENAR
+863 AKKILEVRA
-875 KKDPNC
+875 KYPGS
-881 SLADLYDVNSMP
+881 SLADLYDAVAMP

-900 LDNDKAVLA
+900 LDNDKAVMK
-909 AYGFTGKN
+909 AYGFTGKSD
-917 EEEIIKALLQLYKKL
+917 EEVTKALLQLYKKL
-932 TKINE
+932 ISEK
-937 YESREL
+937 

>member
-1 MISNKQQSA
+1 MDTYSQQVA

-38 IFGIE
+38 VFGIE
-43 VPANFIQF
+43 IPANFIQF
-51 ELPVHLK
+51 ELPVHLRN
-58 STKFIDAYIPST
+58 TKFIDAYIPST

-77 ELKKDLEVAGKQS
+77 ELKKDLDTAGKQS
-90 DGNKLTPYE
+90 DGDKLTPYE
-99 QAQRYVGGLSY
+99 QAQRYIGGLNY
-110 SQYPRW
+110 SMWPRW

-134 AEPMEIFLEN
+134 AEPMEILLEN
-144 LEREYYLLKFLVD
+144 LEREYYLLKFLAD
-157 DNTTSVRREKEIS
+157 DNTTSLRREKKIS
-170 IKAGELIGKLYNELR
+170 IKAGELIGKLYNELH

-210 LFAEKSLLFGDNRS
+210 LFAEKSLLFGDNRN
-224 AFYDYLRAYKPSQMR
+224 AFHDYLKAFKPSQMR
-239 TAIQNLFDVLDTEDN
+239 KAVQDLFDVLDTKEH
-254 ERDPYMEETLKQ
+254 ERDPYMEESLSK

-274 FNKDDKLEIPQ
+274 FNREDKLEIPQ

-292 LLLNECSA
+292 LLLIECSE
-300 GFDWSGISPTIF
+300 GFNWSGISPTIF
-312 GALFEDTMNPE
+312 GALFEDTLNPE

-346 MNSLN
+346 MSGLT

-366 KQALLSFQ
+366 RQALLSFQ
-374 EKMGG
+374 EKIGG
-379 LNYLDP
+379 LRFLDP

-405 EILKV
+405 EVLKM
-410 LSDGTLAM
+410 LSGGALSL

-430 NFYGMEVN
+430 HFYGIEVN

-449 WIAEAQMMKETETIV
+449 WIAEAQMMKETENIV
-464 QKDLEFLP
+464 MKDLEFLP
-472 LKSYSHVQ
+472 LKSYAHVQ
-480 QANALKKDW
+480 QANALTKDW
-489 NEIVGSNTLSY
+489 NEIIASECLSY

-511 TRKKEQKEELERLI
+511 TRKKEQKEELEQLI
-525 GTDST
+525 GTDSA

-566 GEQVSLLWRS
+566 GEQVSLLWKT
-576 LLGKYKITIQ
+576 LLEKYDIRIY

-592 EWYSEAKKNA
+592 EWYSEAKNNA

-615 DNNPKVIYSGT
+615 NDSPKMIYSGT
-626 ADEAPRVAKNISPY
+626 EEEAPKVANNISPY
-640 LRDEENVLVSSRP
+640 LRDEENILIASRP
-653 SKPICKVPETR
+653 NKPLCKVPSTG
-664 IGNKPIDGRNFLF
+664 IGNKPIDGGNFLF
-677 KPDEKE
+677 KPKQKE
-683 DFIKKEP
+683 DFVKAEP
-690 LAAKYFYE
+690 LAEKYFYE
-698 WYGSDELIKGHHRYF
+698 WYGADELIKGHRRFF
-713 LWLANCPPSELRKMP
+713 LWLAKCPPSELRKMP
-728 LSKERIEKVKEARS
+728 LSMERLEKVKEARR
-742 KSTDAG
+742 KSSDAG
-748 TRKLA
+748 TQKLA

-763 IPQTNF
+763 IPEKDF
-769 MVIPEVTSENRD
+769 IVIPEVTSENRE

-789 VKDTT
+789 VKETT

-805 PGATLYHFG
+805 PGATYYHFG
-814 VLQSMVHM
+814 VLQSKVHM

-841 VVYNNFPWPV
+841 VVFNNFPWPD
-851 VSQTIKKSIEKT
+851 VSLKDKEAIETT
-863 AKKILEARENAR
+863 AKKILEMRAGYPGN
-875 KKDPNC
+875 
-881 SLADLYDVNSMP
+881 SLADLYDVAAMP

-900 LDNDKAVLA
+900 LDNDKAVMK
-909 AYGFTGKN
+909 AYGFTGKSD
-917 EEEIIKALLQLYKKL
+917 EEVTIALLQLYKKL
-932 TKINE
+932 ASE
-937 YESREL
+937 Q

>member
-1 MISNKQQSA
+1 MISNNKQAA

-23 EKGETQSFW
+23 EKGDTQPFW

-43 VPANFIQF
+43 VPANFVQF

-77 ELKKDLEVAGKQS
+77 ELKKDLETAGKQS
-90 DGNKLTPYE
+90 DGDKLTPYE

-134 AEPMEIFLEN
+134 AEPMEILLEN

-157 DNTTSVRREKEIS
+157 DNTTSLRREKEIS
-170 IKAGELIGKLYNELR
+170 IKAGELIGKLYNELH

-224 AFYDYLRAYKPSQMR
+224 AFHDYLKAYKPSQMR
-239 TAIQNLFDVLDTEDN
+239 KAIQDLFDVLDTEEDK
-254 ERDPYMEETLKQ
+254 RDPYMEEPLNK

-274 FNKDDKLEIPQ
+274 FNKEDKLEIPQ

-328 GMHYTSVEN
+328 GLHYTSVEN

-346 MNSLN
+346 MSGLT

-374 EKMGG
+374 EKIGE
-379 LNYLDP
+379 LRFLDP

-405 EILKV
+405 EVLKI
-410 LSDGTLAM
+410 LSDGTISM
-418 NGDFSPIKVKIE
+418 NGDFSPIKVKIDH
-430 NFYGMEVN
+430 FYGMEVN

-449 WIAEAQMMKETETIV
+449 WIAEAQMMKETENIV

-472 LKSYSHVQ
+472 LKSYSHIQ
-480 QANALKKDW
+480 QANALTKDW
-489 NEIVGSNTLSY
+489 NDIITSDNLSY

-511 TRKKEQKEELERLI
+511 TREKAQKEELEQLI
-525 GTDST
+525 GTDSD

-551 TNIKVSFVSTINITR
+551 TKIKVSFVSTINITR
-566 GEQVSLLWRS
+566 GEQVSLLWKT
-576 LLGKYKITIQ
+576 LLEKYNIQ
-586 YAYLPF
+586 IYYAYLPF
-592 EWYSEAKKNA
+592 EWYSEAKNNA
-602 QVHCTIIGFGCTE
+602 QVHCTIMGFGCFE
-615 DNNPKVIYSGT
+615 NDNPKMIYYGSE
-626 ADEAPRVAKNISPY
+626 DEAPKIAKNISPY
-640 LRDEENVLVSSRP
+640 LRDEENILVASRP
-653 SKPICKVPETR
+653 SKPLCKVPSTG
-664 IGNKPIDGRNFLF
+664 IGNKPISGKYFHF
-677 KPDEKE
+677 KPKE
-683 DFIKKEP
+683 MAEFIKKEP
-690 LAAKYFYE
+690 LAEKYFYE
-698 WYGSDELIKGHHRYF
+698 WYGADELIKGHRRYF
-713 LWLANCPPSELRKMP
+713 LWLAKCPPSELRKMP
-728 LSKERIEKVKEARS
+728 LCKERIELVKKARS
-742 KSTDAG
+742 KSSDAG

-763 IPQTNF
+763 IPTKDF
-769 MVIPEVTSENRD
+769 MVIPEVSSENRD

-814 VLQSMVHM
+814 VLQSKVHM

-841 VVYNNFPWPV
+841 VVFNNFPWPTV
-851 VSQTIKKSIEKT
+851 TEKNKENIAKS
-863 AKKILEARENAR
+863 AKKILEARA
-875 KKDPNC
+875 KYPDS
-881 SLADLYDVNSMP
+881 SLADLYDTGSMP

-900 LDNDKAVLA
+900 LDNDKAVMA
-909 AYGFTGKN
+909 AYGFTGKSD
-917 EEEIIKALLQLYKKL
+917 EEVTKALLQLYKKL
-932 TKINE
+932 TKNE
-937 YESREL
+937 

>member
-1 MISNKQQSA
+1 MDNYSQQVA

-38 IFGIE
+38 VFGIE

-51 ELPVHLK
+51 ELPVHLRN
-58 STKFIDAYIPST
+58 TKFIDAYIPST

-77 ELKKDLEVAGKQS
+77 ELKKDLDTAGKQS
-90 DGNKLTPYE
+90 DGDKLTPYE
-99 QAQRYVGGLSY
+99 QAQRYIGGLNY
-110 SQYPRW
+110 TMWPRW

-134 AEPMEIFLEN
+134 AEPMEILLEN
-144 LEREYYLLKFLVD
+144 LEREYYLLKFLAD
-157 DNTTSVRREKEIS
+157 DNTTSLRREKEVS
-170 IKAGELIGKLYNELR
+170 IQAGELIGKLYNELH
-185 QQYHNP
+185 QQYYNP

-224 AFYDYLRAYKPSQMR
+224 AFHDYLKAFKPSQMR
-239 TAIQNLFDVLDTEDN
+239 KAVQDLFDVLDTKEH
-254 ERDPYMEETLKQ
+254 ERDPYMEESLSK

-274 FNKDDKLEIPQ
+274 FNREDKLEIPQ

-292 LLLNECSA
+292 LLLIECSE
-300 GFDWSGISPTIF
+300 GFNWSGISPTIF

-346 MNSLN
+346 MNGLT

-366 KQALLSFQ
+366 RQALLSFQ
-374 EKMGG
+374 EKIGG
-379 LNYLDP
+379 LRFLDP

-405 EILKV
+405 EVLKILSGGA
-410 LSDGTLAM
+410 LSI

-430 NFYGMEVN
+430 HFYGIEVN

-449 WIAEAQMMKETETIV
+449 WIAEAQMMKETENIV
-464 QKDLEFLP
+464 MRDLEFLP

-480 QANALKKDW
+480 QANALTKDW
-489 NEIVGSNTLSY
+489 NEIIASECLSY

-511 TRKKEQKEELERLI
+511 TRKKEQKEELEQLI
-525 GTDST
+525 GTDSA

-566 GEQVSLLWRS
+566 GEQVSLLWKT
-576 LLGKYKITIQ
+576 LLEKYDIQ
-586 YAYLPF
+586 IYYAYLPF
-592 EWYSEAKKNA
+592 EWYSEAKNNA
-602 QVHCTIIGFGCTE
+602 QVHCTIIGFGCAE
-615 DNNPKVIYSGT
+615 NDSPKMIYSGT
-626 ADEAPRVAKNISPY
+626 EEEAPKVANNISPY
-640 LRDEENVLVSSRP
+640 LRDEENILVASRP
-653 SKPICKVPETR
+653 NKPLCKVPSTG
-664 IGNKPIDGRNFLF
+664 IGNKPIDGGNFLF
-677 KPDEKE
+677 KPKQKE
-683 DFIKKEP
+683 EFVKAEP
-690 LAAKYFYE
+690 LAEKYLYE
-698 WYGSDELIKGHHRYF
+698 WYGADELIKGHRRYF
-713 LWLANCPPSELRKMP
+713 LWLAKCPPSELRKMP
-728 LSKERIEKVKEARS
+728 LSMERLEKVKEARR
-742 KSTDAG
+742 KSSDAG
-748 TRKLA
+748 TQKLA

-763 IPQTNF
+763 IPEKDF
-769 MVIPEVTSENRD
+769 IVIPEVTSENRE

-789 VKDTT
+789 VKETS

-805 PGATLYHFG
+805 PGATYYHFG
-814 VLQSMVHM
+814 VLQSKVHM

-841 VVYNNFPWPV
+841 VVFNNFPWPD
-851 VSQTIKKSIEKT
+851 VSPKDKEAIETT
-863 AKKILEARENAR
+863 AKKVLEMRAGYPGN
-875 KKDPNC
+875 
-881 SLADLYDVNSMP
+881 SLADLYDVAAMP

-900 LDNDKAVLA
+900 LDNDKAVMK
-909 AYGFTGKN
+909 AYGFTGKSD
-917 EEEIIKALLQLYKKL
+917 EEVTIALLQLYKKL
-932 TKINE
+932 TSE
-937 YESREL
+937 Q

>member
-1 MISNKQQSA
+1 MISNSKQAA

-38 IFGIE
+38 IFGVE

-77 ELKKDLEVAGKQS
+77 ELKKDLDTAGKQS
-90 DGNKLTPYE
+90 DGDKLTPYE

-134 AEPMEIFLEN
+134 AEPMEILLEN

-157 DNTTSVRREKEIS
+157 DNTTSLRREKELS
-170 IKAGELIGKLYNELR
+170 VKAGELIGKLYNELH

-210 LFAEKSLLFGDNRS
+210 MFAEKSLLFGDNRS
-224 AFYDYLRAYKPSQMR
+224 AFHDYLMAYKPSQMR
-239 TAIQNLFDVLDTEDN
+239 TAIQNLFDVLDTEEH
-254 ERDPYMEETLKQ
+254 ERDPYMEESLSR

-274 FNKDDKLEIPQ
+274 FSKEEKIEIPQ

-292 LLLNECSA
+292 LLLIDCSA

-337 IHKVIDPLF
+337 IHKVIDPLY
-346 MNSLN
+346 MNELN
-351 REFKEILQIKTDKKR
+351 REFKDILQIKIDKKR
-366 KQALLSFQ
+366 KQALHSFQ
-374 EKMGG
+374 EKIGG
-379 LNYLDP
+379 LKFLDP

-405 EILKV
+405 EVLKM
-410 LSDGTLAM
+410 LSDGTLSM

-430 NFYGMEVN
+430 HFYGLEVN

-449 WIAEAQMMKETETIV
+449 WIAEAQMMKETEDIV

-480 QANALKKDW
+480 QANALKQDW
-489 NEIVGSNTLSY
+489 NEIIASGELSY

-511 TRKKEQKEELERLI
+511 SRKKEQKEELERLI
-525 GTDST
+525 GTDSA

-545 ARFIQG
+545 ARYIQG

-566 GEQVSLLWRS
+566 GEQVSLLWKS
-576 LLGKYKITIQ
+576 LLEKYGVKIY

-592 EWYSEAKKNA
+592 EWYSEARNNA

-615 DNNPKVIYSGT
+615 ISSPKMIYSG
-626 ADEAPRVAKNISPY
+626 AENEAPRIAENISPY
-640 LRDEENVLVSSRP
+640 LRDEENILVASRP
-653 SKPICKVPETR
+653 SKPLCKVPSTG
-664 IGNKPIDGRNFLF
+664 IGNKPIDGGNFLF
-677 KPDEKE
+677 KPQQKA
-683 DFIKKEP
+683 DFIKAEP
-690 LAAKYFYE
+690 LAEKYFYE
-698 WYGSDELIKGHHRYF
+698 WYGADELIKGHRRYF
-713 LWLANCPPSELRKMP
+713 LWLAKCPPSELRKMP
-728 LSKERIEKVKEARS
+728 LSMERREKVKEARR
-742 KSTDAG
+742 KSSDAG

-763 IPQTNF
+763 IPEEDF
-769 MVIPEVTSENRD
+769 IVIPEVTSENRD

-789 VKDTT
+789 VKETT

-805 PGATLYHFG
+805 PGATYYHFG
-814 VLQSMVHM
+814 VLQSKVHM

-841 VVYNNFPWPV
+841 VVFNNFPWPD
-851 VSQTIKKSIEKT
+851 VSQKDKEAIEIT
-863 AKKILEARENAR
+863 AKMILEVR
-875 KKDPNC
+875 KRYPES
-881 SLADLYDVNSMP
+881 SLADLYDVATMP

-900 LDNDKAVLA
+900 LDNDKAVMK
-909 AYGFTGKN
+909 AYGFTGKTD
-917 EEEIIKALLQLYKKL
+917 EEVTKALLKLYKKL
-932 TKINE
+932 IGEK
-937 YESREL
+937 